1 MAAARNGGAVS
12 GSRLRSI
19 LLLNLAV
26 PSIVTGGWALIAPHS
41 WHDDFPWFGRHWLP
55 VFGAYNE
62 HLARDFGGA
71 LLALGVL
78 LLWAALAPR
87 VSVWRAAAASYLFF
101 AAPHLAY
108 HLAHIGDLPTGDDI
122 VNLALLVG
130 SVALPVA
137 VLLMPEEA
145 PPSLRVPPREADGAR
160 LPPARS
166 RNPLVR
172 LTYAVSRRRYGH
184 VLGPL
189 GVTAHNPTL
198 LAGYS
203 TFELAL
209 ERANRVDRRLEELGA
224 MRAATLTGCPFC
236 IDFGSAHLGELG
248 FTPEQVRDVARWRD
262 SGAFSEDERLVLEY
276 AEGMTATPVQVSDEL
291 FGRLRDR
298 FDEAAIVELTA
309 SIAIENYR
317 GRFNH
322 AVGLGS
328 EGFCEVP
335 AAGNG
340 RPTEG
345 AIA

>member
-1 MAAARNGGAVS
+1 MS
-12 GSRLRSI
+12 GSKLRSF

-26 PSIVTGGWALIAPHS
+26 PTLVTGAWAVIAPRS

-55 VFGAYNE
+55 VFGPYNE
-62 HLARDFGGA
+62 HLARDFGSG

-78 LLWAALAPR
+78 LLWPVLAPR
-87 VSVWRAAAASYLFF
+87 LSLWRAAAASYLFF
-101 AAPHLAY
+101 AVPHLAY

-122 VNLALLVG
+122 VNTALLVG
-130 SVALPVA
+130 SVAIPVA
-137 VLLMPEEA
+137 LLLMPEEA
-145 PPSLRVPPREADGAR
+145 LPSQRVPPREADGAR
-160 LPPARS
+160 LPQARS

-172 LTYAVSRRRYGH
+172 LTYAISRRRYGH

-198 LAGYS
+198 LAGYT
-203 TFELAL
+203 TFELAI
-209 ERANRVDRRLEELGA
+209 ERANRVDRRLEELGS
-224 MRAATLTGCPFC
+224 MRAATMTGCPFC

-248 FTPEQVRDVARWRD
+248 FTPEQVRDVPRWRD

-276 AEGMTATPVQVSDEL
+276 AEAMTETPVRVSDEL
-291 FGRLRDR
+291 FERLRAR
-298 FDEAAIVELTA
+298 FDEAAIVELTTA
-309 SIAIENYR
+309 IAIENYR

-340 RPTEG
+340 RPAEG
-345 AIA
+345 AVA